1 MRACLNITHINHISA
16 RRRST
21 GDACG
26 VRRRGLLRAQE
37 VQVLLPG
44 GIQAAGIAGGQVPS
58 RRRLEEQRRAAEMRR
73 HSGGDVAFDSS
84 DADED
89 DNEPMD
95 NKCTSFDNDDT
106 E

>member
-1 MRACLNITHINHISA
+1 
-16 RRRST
+16 
-21 GDACG
+21 
-26 VRRRGLLRAQE
+26 
-37 VQVLLPG
+37 
-44 GIQAAGIAGGQVPS
+44 
-58 RRRLEEQRRAAEMRR
+58 MRR
-73 HSGGDVAFDSS
+73 HSGGDVAFDSN